1 MFFSGWYTKDASF
14 IVMPASFISESEFR
28 VPMSCRVVPEEK
40 LPLITKLRFRE
51 SVAEQIHD
59 LHLLNNMSIVLR
71 AVEANASGRKGEG
84 HAAGHAKRRR
94 RSGGGSMAVF
104 LDLIRARDPSG

>member
-1 MFFSGWYTKDASF
+1 M
-14 IVMPASFISESEFR
+14 
-28 VPMSCRVVPEEK
+28 
-40 LPLITKLRFRE
+40 RFRE

-59 LHLLNNMSIVLR
+59 LHLLSNMSIVLR

-94 RSGGGSMAVF
+94 RSGGASMAVF
-104 LDLIRARDPSG
+104 LDLIRARDPSGGDTEVKEKFVGFAATRRALPGLC